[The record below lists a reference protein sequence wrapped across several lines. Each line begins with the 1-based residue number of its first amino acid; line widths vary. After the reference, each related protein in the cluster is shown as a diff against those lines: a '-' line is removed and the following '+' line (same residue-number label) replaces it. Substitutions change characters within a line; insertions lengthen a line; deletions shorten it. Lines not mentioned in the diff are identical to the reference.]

1 MYVQKYPLKLQ
12 IEFISIFKYT
22 YIIMN
27 DLINIYRILHST
39 NAEKYILIN
48 RTCNISQD
56 ILHHVQVIVY
66 VKT

>member
-48 RTCNISQD
+48 CTCNISQD